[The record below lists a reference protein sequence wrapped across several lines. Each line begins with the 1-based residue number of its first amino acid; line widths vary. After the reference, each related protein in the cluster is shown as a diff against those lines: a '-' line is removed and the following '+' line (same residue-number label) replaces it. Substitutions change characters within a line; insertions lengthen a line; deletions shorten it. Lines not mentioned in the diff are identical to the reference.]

1 MSCITAHH
9 DIYQCYK
16 IWILNDIHS
25 VYYLIVK
32 GNANK
37 LNSEIKNAGLR
48 LWMKEFIQDLNLDVH
63 DLNMRAFQ

>member
-1 MSCITAHH
+1 MLGINT
-9 DIYQCYK
+9 YPT
-16 IWILNDIHS
+16 
-25 VYYLIVK
+25 K
-32 GNANK
+32 GVAGRHVPMIAKKNTNK

>member
-1 MSCITAHH
+1 MHHRTSSC
-9 DIYQCYK
+9 QCYK
-16 IWILNDIHS
+16 VWILNDIHS
-25 VYYLIVK
+25 MIAK
-32 GNANK
+32 GNTNK